1 MPTKAK
7 IKIEDDS
14 ELRTQLDAEYEH
26 ASQVELC
33 RFALLLAE
41 HILTLVRY
49 ENMDDP
55 VIKNGYAIN
64 RKWQIGDARMH
75 DVRQAGLEIHRK
87 AKACEDIIV
96 QTALRTV
103 GQAVATGHMREHAM
117 VASDYAI
124 KVVNLLYPANI
135 NAVRDERQWQI
146 ECLKSAKS
154 SR

>member
-14 ELRTQLDAEYEH
+14 ELRTQLDVEYEY

-55 VIKNGYAIN
+55 VIKNGYVIN

-124 KVVNLLYPANI
+124 KVVNLIYPRKLQ
-135 NAVRDERQWQI
+135 VQVGHLLVEMQ
-146 ECLKSAKS
+146 
-154 SR
+154 